1 MIALARLG
9 RAPLGTREHGQS
21 AVFVLLFLGI
31 LLISL
36 NFLYKQ
42 GRVTSD
48 KMEMQNAADA
58 IAYSISI
65 TEARDLNFAA
75 YLNRAMVANEV
86 AIGQLMGLA
95 SWAILVHSYAD
106 FLNAYV
112 QPLQYIPIVN
122 AIPTT
127 FYSITG
133 ILFRTPGAVLTKFLG
148 AIANI
153 GTSFL
158 HFSNKACGYA

>member
-1 MIALARLG
+1 M
-9 RAPLGTREHGQS
+9 
-21 AVFVLLFLGI
+21 FVLLFLGV

-86 AIGQLMGLA
+86 VIG
-95 SWAILVHSYAD
+95 
-106 FLNAYV
+106 
-112 QPLQYIPIVN
+112 
-122 AIPTT
+122 
-127 FYSITG
+127 
-133 ILFRTPGAVLTKFLG
+133 
-148 AIANI
+148 
-153 GTSFL
+153 
-158 HFSNKACGYA
+158 